1 MSVVES
7 NPNLLQPEE
16 RVLSTLERDGSRRW
30 LRPKLA
36 PGRYLTRRRVVAY
49 LLIAIFTV
57 TPYLKV
63 RGKPVILLDVVHR
76 RFTLMGVTFLPTD
89 MMFLALFMVSLIL
102 SIFLLTA
109 LLGRVWCGWA
119 CPQTVYMEFL
129 FRPLERLFT
138 GRTGVGGKPK
148 GQVAAWRLVLMYA
161 TYFLASFYLAH
172 TFLSYFVGV
181 EALRH
186 WVFGSPTDHIAAF
199 VIVVFVTVMML
210 FNFGFFREQ
219 TCIIACPYGR
229 LQSVLLD
236 KSSLIISYDKRRGEP
251 RGAIRRTS
259 LPVVEAEKKG
269 DCVDCDMCVSVC
281 PTGIDIR
288 EGLQIECVACAQ
300 CIDACDTVMKKV
312 GRATG
317 LIRYSSQSAM
327 AGEKTRMLRPRVIIY
342 PSVLLVLVSI
352 LAFLLAT
359 RAPAD
364 VAVMRGLGLPFV
376 TMPDG
381 GIENTLRVK
390 LTNRTDHAM
399 RLNVSVVGRQDVV
412 VSAADR
418 TVDLA
423 VGQSLLQPVHLV
435 APPRAFTLGFLD
447 VTLRVSG
454 EDGTVIDRTCRLL
467 GPMKHEAEEHEH
479 DGH

>member
-1 MSVVES
+1 MSAVES
-7 NPNLLQPEE
+7 NPDLLQPEE

-30 LRPKLA
+30 LRPRLA
-36 PGRYLTRRRVVAY
+36 PGRFLTRRRVVAY
-49 LLIAIFTV
+49 LLIAIFTI

-89 MMFLALFMVSLIL
+89 MMFLALFMVSVIL
-102 SIFLLTA
+102 SVFLLTA
-109 LLGRVWCGWA
+109 LMGRVWCGWA

-129 FRPLERLFT
+129 FRPVERLFT
-138 GRTGVGGKPK
+138 GRSGVGGKPR
-148 GQVAAWRLVLMYA
+148 GPVPVWRLVLMYA

-186 WVFGSPTDHIAAF
+186 WVFGSPADHLAAF
-199 VIVVFVTVMML
+199 IIVVFVTGMML

-236 KSSLIISYDKRRGEP
+236 RSSLIISYDKVRGEP
-251 RGAIRRTS
+251 RGAVRRTS
-259 LPVVEAEKKG
+259 LPVVEEKKG

-288 EGLQIECVACAQ
+288 DGLQIECIGCAQ

-317 LIRYSSQSAM
+317 LIRYSSQAAM

-342 PSVLLVLVSI
+342 PSILLVLVSV
-352 LAFLLAT
+352 LTFLLAT

-364 VAVMRGLGLPFV
+364 VTVMRGLGLPFV
-376 TMPDG
+376 TTPEG

-390 LTNRTDHAM
+390 LTNRADHAM
-399 RLNVSVVGRQDVV
+399 RLDLSVVGRKDVV

-423 VGQSLLQPVHLV
+423 VGQTVVQPVHLI
-435 APPRAFTLGFLD
+435 APRGAFRLGFLD

-454 EDGTVIDRTCRLL
+454 KDGTVIDRTCRLL
-467 GPMKHEAEEHEH
+467 GPMKHEDEEHEH
-479 DGH
+479 DEH

>member
-1 MSVVES
+1 MSAVET
-7 NPNLLQPEE
+7 NPELLQPEG
-16 RVLSTLERDGSRRW
+16 RVLSTLEKDGSRRW
-30 LRPKLA
+30 LRPRLA
-36 PGRYLTRRRVVAY
+36 PGRFLSRRRVVAY

-57 TPYLKV
+57 TPYLTV

-76 RFTLMGVTFLPTD
+76 RFTLLGVTFLPTD
-89 MMFLALFMVSLIL
+89 MMFLALFMVSVIL
-102 SIFLLTA
+102 SVFLLTA

-129 FRPLERLFT
+129 FRPLERIFT
-138 GRTGVGGKPK
+138 GRSGVGGKPR
-148 GQVAAWRLVLMYA
+148 GQVPVWRLVLLYA
-161 TYFLASFYLAH
+161 TYFIASFYLAH

-186 WVFGSPTDHIAAF
+186 WVFGSPLDHLAAF
-199 VIVVFVTVMML
+199 TIVMFVTVMML

-229 LQSVLLD
+229 FQSVLLD
-236 KSSLIISYDKRRGEP
+236 KSSLIISYDGRRGEP
-251 RGAIRRTS
+251 RGAIKKTS
-259 LPVVEAEKKG
+259 LPIVEEKKNG
-269 DCVDCDMCVSVC
+269 DCIDCDMCVSVC

-288 EGLQIECVACAQ
+288 EGLQFECIGCAQ

-317 LIRYSSQSAM
+317 LIRYSSQAGM

-352 LAFLLAT
+352 LTFLLAT

-399 RLNVSVVGRQDVV
+399 RLNLSVVGRDDVV
-412 VSAADR
+412 VSAADKA
-418 TVDLA
+418 VDLA
-423 VGQSLLQPVHLV
+423 VGQTVMQPVHLV
-435 APPRAFTLGFLD
+435 APPRAFQLGFLD
-447 VTLRVSG
+447 ATLRVSG
-454 EDGTVIDRTCRLL
+454 DDGAVIDRACRLL
-467 GPMKHEAEEHEH
+467 GPMKHEVEEHEH
-479 DGH
+479 DEH